1 MTQFKLI
8 GPIHNQVLG
17 FEISPDERLIA
28 LQNSQQV
35 ACFPEGRYPSQ

>member
-17 FEISPDERLIA
+17 FEISPDESLIA
-28 LQNSQQV
+28 LENSQQV
-35 ACFPEGRYPSQ
+35 VVFP